1 MGYTDNGHGNP
12 ESIPSLNTLASDKCN
27 CMNPGRGTT
36 HFSDTPV
43 LGGPRTSAKIK
54 NKGATT
60 C

>member
-1 MGYTDNGHGNP
+1 MVMAIQRHQAI
-12 ESIPSLNTLASDKCN
+12 SSLNKLASDKCN
-27 CMNPGRGTT
+27 CMNPGRGIT

-43 LGGPRTSAKIK
+43 LDSPCTSAKIK